1 MSEATASTAELWRQ
15 WADLWNGKAGTGELV
30 APEFTIHAALVDGSA
45 SSALRGPEGLAA
57 MIAQIRAAFPDLTFT
72 TEVGPLR
79 DGEFL
84 IGRWRADGHYAGGF
98 PGATAAAGTAI
109 AFTGTDILRL
119 SGGRLAEY
127 WLNGDTLDLLRQLG
141 AVA

>member
-1 MSEATASTAELWRQ
+1 MPRLIAVIP
-15 WADLWNGKAGTGELV
+15 AGGSV
-30 APEFTIHAALVDGSA
+30 HAALIDGSA
-45 SSALRGPEGLAA
+45 SSTLRGPEGLAA
-57 MIAQIRAAFPDLTFT
+57 RIAQIRAAFPDLTFT

-98 PGATAAAGTAI
+98 PGATAALGTAI

-127 WLNGDTLDLLRQLG
+127 WLNGDTLSLLRQLG
-141 AVA
+141 VVA

>member
-1 MSEATASTAELWRQ
+1 MPRLIAVIP
-15 WADLWNGKAGTGELV
+15 AGGSV
-30 APEFTIHAALVDGSA
+30 HAALIDGSA
-45 SSALRGPEGLAA
+45 SSTLRGPEGLAA
-57 MIAQIRAAFPDLTFT
+57 RIAQIRAAFPDLTFT

-98 PGATAAAGTAI
+98 PGATALGTAI

-119 SGGRLAEY
+119 SAAGWPNTGSTATPSACSG
-127 WLNGDTLDLLRQLG
+127 NSASSPDG
-141 AVA
+141 